1 MRNRNTIIA
10 VCAVL
15 VMAATVRQHPTAD
28 IRVLTHDASDPMPH
42 QVRAALDLGLLGISV
57 LYTWTAR
64 PIG

>member
-1 MRNRNTIIA
+1 MRQRTLIFA
-10 VCAVL
+10 MAVL
-15 VMAATVRQHPTAD
+15 LLTAVSMRHPTAE

-42 QVRAALDLGLLGISV
+42 QVKAALDLGLLGVSI

>member
-1 MRNRNTIIA
+1 MRNRNTVIA
-10 VCAVL
+10 ICALL
-15 VMAATVRQHPTAD
+15 VITATVKNHPTAD

-42 QVRAALDLGLLGISV
+42 QIKAALDLGLLGISV